1 GPRSE
6 LPSDQAAGGQR
17 ADGAHGHHAC
27 RLSAPPGQR
36 PPLSVRRYRGHATR
50 IRSHPAQGTGPAG
63 RLGGPGRVRAA
74 GGCRPRRGRSMKQSS
89 HAWSRGYAR
98 QAQADLDARE
108 VLLGATVPACQH
120 LHFLQMACEQI
131 ARELLRRSA
140 FAADLEVAPRGLEAM
155 VRQLARKVDLL
166 APAVDDDGRRPDN
179 CEYPWED
186 DGGALHVP
194 AEHGFGP
201 LGTLHRHRAGATF
214 LKIVAAAAAEL
225 AGGFY
230 AAS

>member
-1 GPRSE
+1 M
-6 LPSDQAAGGQR
+6 
-17 ADGAHGHHAC
+17 
-27 RLSAPPGQR
+27 
-36 PPLSVRRYRGHATR
+36 T
-50 IRSHPAQGTGPAG
+50 
-63 RLGGPGRVRAA
+63 
-74 GGCRPRRGRSMKQSS
+74 QSS
-89 HAWSRGYAR
+89 HAWSRAYAR

-120 LHFLQMACEQI
+120 LHFLQMACEKISKAHRCLGGANPETLRHSHGFAAKVLPQI

-155 VRQLARKVDLL
+155 VRQLAREVDLL